1 MLNFLP
7 NTRFIIDLLSIID
20 QLSNFKN
27 CLYNIDAIDFSN
39 FFNVYMYFFLNVET
53 LFHSCL

>member
-39 FFNVYMYFFLNVET
+39 FFNVYMYFF
-53 LFHSCL
+53 